1 MNVTSQEWRE
11 SLFGATDGLEQ
22 KELKWP
28 NSPHYKMNNAKKF
41 SSVCDGVHNNP
52 KDEYQLTSDLYT
64 TTQITT
70 HTSDMPEP
78 VLMEELSE
86 RNQVITRHNKSW
98 RTLDCRLQA
107 TPSIR
112 RKKTK

>member
-1 MNVTSQEWRE
+1 
-11 SLFGATDGLEQ
+11 
-22 KELKWP
+22 
-28 NSPHYKMNNAKKF
+28 MNNAKKF

-86 RNQVITRHNKSW
+86 
-98 RTLDCRLQA
+98 
-107 TPSIR
+107 
-112 RKKTK
+112 